1 MRESGY
7 RVAPETAR
15 RGLLLALLVLWEVMP
30 RVGLVHSLFLPTLS
44 ESIRVAYQDHAMYW
58 ENVLVTLGEVAA
70 ALAIACGGGIALG
83 ALIGSVP
90 SVRRTLTPLIS
101 SMYAI
106 PLVVLYPLMAAWF
119 GIGSESKIAFAS
131 IYGLIPA
138 VLASA
143 AGIQAIDPQLSVTA
157 RSMGASLG
165 QRIAYV
171 IIPAAIPSILSG
183 IRIGGS
189 LAIVGVVVA
198 QMLVSTAGLGFVI
211 TNYRTLLD
219 APHVFAAILWVL
231 AIVWT
236 FDWLVRLLERK
247 TATWSA
253 SISVK

>member
-30 RVGLVHSLFLPTLS
+30 RIGLVHSLFLPTLS

-157 RSMGASLG
+157 RSMGASLR